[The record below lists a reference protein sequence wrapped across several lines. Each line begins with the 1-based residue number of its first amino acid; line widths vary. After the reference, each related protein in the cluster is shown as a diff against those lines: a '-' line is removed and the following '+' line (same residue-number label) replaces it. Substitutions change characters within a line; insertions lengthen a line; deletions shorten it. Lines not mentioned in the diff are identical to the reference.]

1 MTTISFVI
9 TRADLLAATKEQAD
23 SLMKRIREII
33 LNAMRFRRENV
44 RLGNVHMISAHRG
57 WWTTRVKEEIRQHGG
72 GVWIVGK
79 ANVGKISPVE
89 NEKILSEDFI
99 DIILLNAVLPLK
111 YAYYR
116 NHDEEITD
124 KVLELY
130 SQIGSEKNVVISKW
144 KKLGIAPKNALESQ
158 GLLHHYKNFCTA
170 KKCLNCSIG
179 YQLMKVKNE
188 GA

>member
-1 MTTISFVI
+1 MWI
-9 TRADLLAATKEQAD
+9 
-23 SLMKRIREII
+23 LMIKNPK
-33 LNAMRFRRENV
+33 L
-44 RLGNVHMISAHRG
+44 
-57 WWTTRVKEEIRQHGG
+57 
-72 GVWIVGK
+72 GK

-130 SQIGSEKNVVISKW
+130 SQIGSEKNVVISQW